1 MFTLYEKKEFV
12 GKSID
17 NLTDQIFQNTGDG
30 MLLFKMLVNYL
41 DKTNDNKL
49 QYSKLNEQVLM
60 DSELLKTY
68 YRDILSYMADVA
80 SQQQV
85 DVEEFSTG
93 ELAKYFGVSITTI
106 NNWIKE
112 GRFLGYKRKETNEQA
127 RIKGNTLWKSRT
139 GKAYPIQEIV
149 EEWRKENEELGQNDI
164 DEKVFLISQ
173 IAAFDIKYKGSY
185 NDTLGKKPLSEMTAQ
200 EESDASVWRYFIKR
214 LKDEYG
220 L

>member
-17 NLTDQIFQNTGDG
+17 NLTNQIFQNTGDG

-60 DSELLKTY
+60 DNELLKTY

-93 ELAKYFGVSITTI
+93 ELAKYFGVSVTTI

-149 EEWRKENEELGQNDI
+149 EEWRKENEEIGQNDI